1 MNDFVDSHALNFT
14 VLAVLDDMNAG
25 GWWKTNRAHV
35 TFGRRALTETKN
47 SFLKYWNRRAA
58 RLSSPLTL
66 SSPLKQPAH
75 HEQPAQAACSSLSKI
90 DFPSHPVSQKCPP
103 KILLNNFSNI
113 LHYRISWGF
122 GLPGTP
128 SPPNI
133 FHTYLLV
140 NIF

>member
-25 GWWKTNRAHV
+25 GWWKTNRARV

-66 SSPLKQPAH
+66 SSPLI
-75 HEQPAQAACSSLSKI
+75 EQPAQAACSSLSKI

-113 LHYRISWGF
+113 LH
-122 GLPGTP
+122 
-128 SPPNI
+128 
-133 FHTYLLV
+133 
-140 NIF
+140 